1 MPNEAITLNAQA
13 SLFAD
18 TFRWSLISPPVGGA
32 IISSPNSMRTDFSA
46 DIDGIYMLRLTAR
59 SSVDGTQKSDDIQIV
74 VNSGLTYAPRAL
86 TFYTDIDLFLMSN
99 CISCHQNF
107 FEAENVVWW
116 VPDADQPAGNMT
128 GIPGSPADRPSLGLY
143 EQIMARVNPAF
154 IEDSR
159 LLKKPSGQ
167 HHYGG
172 LVGNMDTSLPV
183 GDMGMGR
190 DDYDMLV
197 NWIAEGAPCGGNA
210 NQCP

>member
-1 MPNEAITLNAQA
+1 
-13 SLFAD
+13 
-18 TFRWSLISPPVGGA
+18 LISAPAGGEDA
-32 IISSPNSMRTDFSA
+32 IISNPNSMLTDFSA
-46 DIDGIYMLRLTAR
+46 DTPADINDPYKVRLTAS
-59 SSVDGTQKSDDIQIV
+59 SSVDGTQKSDDITILV
-74 VNSGLTYAPRAL
+74 SVDPLLKAPRAL
-86 TFYTDIDLFLMSN
+86 TFYTDIDPFLMSN
-99 CISCHQNF
+99 CISCHADF
-107 FEAENVVWW
+107 GEAENVVWW
-116 VPDADQPAGNMT
+116 VPDPGQPAGNMT

-172 LVGNMDTSLPV
+172 LVGKMDTSLPV